1 MDNVFE
7 NFPASLF
14 PNGIVLCVLQ
24 KDPSIAEELE
34 KMFHLRKGAI
44 EPALNKSFC
53 YSSHERNI
61 PVDYNLPGTNV
72 GAMSVWLKPDFS
84 ATENQWSI
92 TVKHV
97 GEKLQ
102 GLDYY
107 INYKPTEL
115 FNTIRERSENY
126 VVTYKRNGDAVFS
139 TSVYKYVESGWNMV
153 RFGFEWNSDAVQD
166 RIIEDV

>member
-7 NFPASLF
+7 NLPASLF
-14 PNGIVLCVLQ
+14 PNGIVCCVLQ

-44 EPALNKSFC
+44 EPAVSFNKSFC

-61 PVDYNLPGTNV
+61 PVDYNLPGTNG

-92 TVKHV
+92 T
-97 GEKLQ
+97 
-102 GLDYY
+102 
-107 INYKPTEL
+107 
-115 FNTIRERSENY
+115 
-126 VVTYKRNGDAVFS
+126 
-139 TSVYKYVESGWNMV
+139 
-153 RFGFEWNSDAVQD
+153 
-166 RIIEDV
+166 